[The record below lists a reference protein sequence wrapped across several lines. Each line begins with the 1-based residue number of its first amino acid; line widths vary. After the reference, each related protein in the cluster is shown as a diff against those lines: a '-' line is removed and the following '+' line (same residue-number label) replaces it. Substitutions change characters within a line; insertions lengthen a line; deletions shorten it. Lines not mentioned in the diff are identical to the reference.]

1 MIRKKLIERLQ
12 DLEDEGRGIY
22 QAVSDNVA
30 EDFKADFVTDELE
43 IINRNIYDL
52 WRNLADMED
61 LK

>member
-12 DLEDEGRGIY
+12 GLEDMGRGIY
-22 QAVSDNVA
+22 QDVSDNVA